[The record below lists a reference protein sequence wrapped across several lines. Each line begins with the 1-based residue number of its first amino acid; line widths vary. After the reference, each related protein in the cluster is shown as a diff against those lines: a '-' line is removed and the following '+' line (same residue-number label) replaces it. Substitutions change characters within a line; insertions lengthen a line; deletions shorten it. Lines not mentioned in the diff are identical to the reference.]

1 MLDNLLDLARS
12 VGWGAADVLR
22 SYYRSGNDLEIQ
34 QKGTAPVTAADL
46 AANRYILERFHS
58 ELGTEDFGYMSEETF
73 QPGPPYP
80 QRYVW
85 IIDPLDGTRDFIDKT
100 GQYALHIALVEAG
113 HPILAVVAWPEA
125 EKLYAATKGGGAFVE
140 DRQGNRQGLR
150 VSQRGAEGSTPT
162 ERMAAQRLVVSRTHR
177 DQRFNQLLNRL
188 PQTDQ
193 KYVGSVGLKI
203 ATIVEQEA
211 EIYPIVTT
219 QSAPKDWDLAAP
231 ELILTEAGGQLSHF
245 DLTPLQYN
253 RGDVKQWGGCL
264 ASNGQGHAELCQ
276 LIEQTL
282 ADIDRAGE
290 KSR

>member
-12 VGWGAADVLR
+12 VGWGTVDILR
-22 SYYRSGNDLEIQ
+22 RYYRSDQDLEIQ
-34 QKGTAPVTAADL
+34 KQDTDPVTAADL
-46 AANRYILERFHS
+46 AANRYILERLQA
-58 ELGTEDFGYMSEETF
+58 ELGTEEFGYLSEETF

-85 IIDPLDGTRDFIDKT
+85 IIDPLDGTRDFIDQT

-113 HPILAVVAWPEA
+113 HPILAVVARPEA
-125 EKLYAATKGGGAFVE
+125 EKLYFATKGGGAFVE
-140 DRQGNRQGLR
+140 NRQGTQTSLR
-150 VSQRGAEGSTPT
+150 VSNRGAEGASLQD
-162 ERMAAQRLVVSRTHR
+162 RMAAQRLVVSRTHR
-177 DQRFNQLLNRL
+177 NQQFNQLLDRL
-188 PQTDQ
+188 PQKDQ
-193 KYVGSVGLKI
+193 TYVGSVGLKI

-231 ELILTEAGGQLSHF
+231 ELILTEAGGQFTHF

-264 ASNGQGHAELCQ
+264 ASNGQCHAELCQ
-276 LIEQTL
+276 FIQETL
-282 ADIDRAGE
+282 AEIDH
-290 KSR
+290 

>member
-12 VGWGAADVLR
+12 VGWGTVDILR
-22 SYYRSGNDLEIQ
+22 RYYRSDQDLEIQ
-34 QKGTAPVTAADL
+34 KQNTDPVTAADL
-46 AANRYILERFHS
+46 AANRYILERLQA
-58 ELGTEDFGYMSEETF
+58 ELGTEEFGYLSEETF

-85 IIDPLDGTRDFIDKT
+85 IIDPLDGTRDFIDQT

-113 HPILAVVAWPEA
+113 HPILAVVARPEA
-125 EKLYAATKGGGAFVE
+125 EKLYFATKGGGAFVE
-140 DRQGNRQGLR
+140 NRQGTQTSLR
-150 VSQRGAEGSTPT
+150 VSNRGAEGASLQD
-162 ERMAAQRLVVSRTHR
+162 RMAAQRLVVSRTHR
-177 DQRFNQLLNRL
+177 NQQFNQLLDRL
-188 PQTDQ
+188 PQKDQ
-193 KYVGSVGLKI
+193 TYVGSVGLKI

-231 ELILTEAGGQLSHF
+231 ELILTEAGGQFTHF

-264 ASNGQGHAELCQ
+264 ASNGQCHAELCQ
-276 LIEQTL
+276 FIQETL
-282 ADIDRAGE
+282 AEIDH
-290 KSR
+290 

>member
-12 VGWGAADVLR
+12 VGWGTVDILR
-22 SYYRSGNDLEIQ
+22 RYYRSDQDLEIQ
-34 QKGTAPVTAADL
+34 KQDTDPVTAADL
-46 AANRYILERFHS
+46 AANRYILERLQA
-58 ELGTEDFGYMSEETF
+58 ELGTEEFGYLSEETF

-85 IIDPLDGTRDFIDKT
+85 IIDPLDGTRDFIDQT

-113 HPILAVVAWPEA
+113 HPILAVVARPEA
-125 EKLYAATKGGGAFVE
+125 EKLYFATKGGGAFVE
-140 DRQGNRQGLR
+140 NRQGTQTSLR
-150 VSQRGAEGSTPT
+150 VSNRGAEGASLQD
-162 ERMAAQRLVVSRTHR
+162 RMAAQRLVVSRTHR
-177 DQRFNQLLNRL
+177 NQQFNQLLDRL
-188 PQTDQ
+188 PQKDQ
-193 KYVGSVGLKI
+193 TYVGSVGLKI

-231 ELILTEAGGQLSHF
+231 ELILTEAGGQFTHF

-264 ASNGQGHAELCQ
+264 ASNGQCHAELCQ
-276 LIEQTL
+276 FIQETL
-282 ADIDRAGE
+282 AEIDD
-290 KSR
+290 

>member
-1 MLDNLLDLARS
+1 MLDKLLDLARS
-12 VGWGAADVLR
+12 VGWGAADILR
-22 SYYRSGNDLEIQ
+22 SYYRSEHDLEIQ
-34 QKGTAPVTAADL
+34 KQDSDPVTAADL
-46 AANRYILERFHS
+46 AANHYILERFQS
-58 ELGTEDFGYMSEETF
+58 ELGTEEFGYLTEETF
-73 QPGPPYP
+73 QPGPPFP

-113 HPILAVVAWPEA
+113 HPILSVVVWPEA
-125 EKLYAATKGGGAFVE
+125 EKLYFATRGGGAFVE
-140 DRQGNRQGLR
+140 DRQGNQRSLQ
-150 VSQRGAEGSTPT
+150 VSSRGAAGASAE

-177 DQRFNQLLNRL
+177 DQRFNQLLDRL
-188 PQTDQ
+188 PQKDQ

-219 QSAPKDWDLAAP
+219 KSAPKDWDLAAP
-231 ELILTEAGGQLSHF
+231 ELILTEAGGQFTHF

-264 ASNGQGHAELCQ
+264 ASNGQCHAELCR

-282 ADIDRAGE
+282 ADLDA
-290 KSR
+290 